1 MTGTVHSLVI
11 FLIPYFVYTNSI
23 TRKNGFNSDLWEF
36 SITSFTAII
45 IVTSIVC
52 FNLLL

>member
-23 TRKNGFNSDLWEF
+23 MRGSGFNSDLWEF
-36 SITSFTAII
+36 SITSFTAFI
-45 IVTSIVC
+45 IVSSIV
-52 FNLLL
+52 

>member
-23 TRKNGFNSDLWEF
+23 MRGSGFNSDLWEF

-45 IVTSIVC
+45 IVTYC
-52 FNLLL
+52 MC